1 MMASFVCLVRRS
13 GRTVIGGLLL
23 AGLFLFGLPPSGAA
37 QLSDL
42 DLRIHGGYTVPTGD
56 FSDYFAGG
64 PTVGLDVRY
73 PLLERVALLGD
84 LSYEYLNNEA
94 SYVPD
99 TGLFRYR
106 LGAEGDVA
114 SDRFDPVRLT
124 AFAAAGASSFRS
136 ESFVPSPPPDEPG
149 RFTKTAFS
157 GTAGL
162 RLAFETGTPVT
173 WWLSG
178 AYDWSSTSEEDA
190 RTLQSVRPRELAP
203 FDSAGRWSVSVG
215 LGLQR

>member
-1 MMASFVCLVRRS
+1 M
-13 GRTVIGGLLL
+13 IGGLLL
-23 AGLFLFGLPPSGAA
+23 AGLFLLGLPSSGAA

-42 DLRIHGGYTVPTGD
+42 DVRIHGGWTAPTGD
-56 FSDYFAGG
+56 FSQYFAGG
-64 PTVGLDVRY
+64 PNFGLDVRY
-73 PLLERVALLGD
+73 PLVDRVALLGD

-94 SYVPD
+94 SYVPE

-106 LGAEGDVA
+106 VGAEGDVV
-114 SDRFDPVRLT
+114 SDRLDPARLT
-124 AFAAAGASSFRS
+124 AFAAVGGSSFRS
-136 ESFVPSPPPDEPG
+136 ESFVPAPPADQPG

-162 RLAFETGTPVT
+162 RLGFETGTPVT

-178 AYDWSSTSEEDA
+178 AYDWSSTGEEDA
-190 RTLQSVRPRELAP
+190 QTLQSVRPRDLEP
-203 FDSAGRWSVSVG
+203 FDSAGRWSLSVG